1 MRVLYV
7 APRYHTNQIPIMKG
21 WIENGHQVMFISQ
34 FQAAVEDY
42 SILEPIILGYS
53 KALEPFLKVFLRL
66 RYGKSY
72 TEEKEYA
79 LRIKI
84 GIPPIGEMKKHME
97 RFGPEVVIVRERSLY
112 NIPFYLY
119 CKKRKISC
127 ILYNQSPVWDVPER
141 DSGLAHRLLLYFLPK
156 YRMTPVMG
164 TEDVQKVQMEN
175 TSYIP
180 FVIEPHVKPEDK
192 KSFQDG
198 KIQLL
203 CVGRYEERKNLF
215 MLVDVINELKQ
226 NKEIFLTIIGEV
238 VDEYQKKYYKKL
250 VDRVKEYGLENQI
263 FLLKNL
269 NQEEIYQKYAE
280 ADLFVLPSTRERASV
295 SQLEA
300 MSCSVPVICSDTN
313 GTACYVK
320 NGVNGYLFR
329 DMDEKDLKE
338 KIEWMIS
345 DKEKL
350 RQMGAN
356 SYKEVIENY
365 QFVNYYKGIKGIVN
379 VDV

>member
-1 MRVLYV
+1 
-7 APRYHTNQIPIMKG
+7 
-21 WIENGHQVMFISQ
+21 
-34 FQAAVEDY
+34 
-42 SILEPIILGYS
+42 
-53 KALEPFLKVFLRL
+53 
-66 RYGKSY
+66 
-72 TEEKEYA
+72 
-79 LRIKI
+79 
-84 GIPPIGEMKKHME
+84 
-97 RFGPEVVIVRERSLY
+97 
-112 NIPFYLY
+112 
-119 CKKRKISC
+119 
-127 ILYNQSPVWDVPER
+127 VPER

-313 GTACYVK
+313 GTACYVE